1 MPSAEEQTDQ
11 SGEPVKT
18 DKDYV
23 DIIRSDIEP
32 DKKYIE
38 ETGVPTKIIYY
49 CQDCK
54 KIIKPKRIGKKFRF
68 SCPECK
74 GDNVA
79 FGSEKSIKT
88 YYKIPSAEPEPE
100 KKD

>member
-1 MPSAEEQTDQ
+1 MPSAEEQTDKP
-11 SGEPVKT
+11 GEPGPT

-23 DIIRSDIEP
+23 DIIQSDVEI

-38 ETGVPTKIIYY
+38 ETGIPTKIIYY

-54 KIIKPKRIGKKFRF
+54 KIIKPKRIGKKFQF
-68 SCPECK
+68 SCTECK
-74 GDNVA
+74 GKNVA
-79 FGSEKSIKT
+79 FGSETSIAN
-88 YYKIPSAEPEPE
+88 YYKIPESELE